1 MRKSLLYLF
10 FFVITTF
17 ATPSLAADAGQIVK
31 DALNAYAPLQNQWRD
46 AILPFTYNLFW
57 LLVLLDVTYSA
68 MQHVIERKTLED
80 TTGWITRKFITI
92 LFFYTLIKM
101 SGEWI
106 PQIID
111 SFALIGKTASNVPN
125 LTPDGILEKGYNLA
139 LGLFSQL
146 GELGIKDQMT
156 FAIPVLF
163 TAIFLLLGFA
173 VIAGQLLITL
183 IESYIVI
190 GAGIIMLGFSGSK
203 WTSDMATSYLKYAV
217 GTGVKIMLAFLII
230 GAGLSIFSKMSIDPD
245 QFINSVFALILQ
257 TAIFL
262 FLSWNIP
269 SLASAMM
276 SGSPSST
283 LGGALGVATSAAAA
297 VVGTAAMT
305 RDAGAA
311 TYGGAKN
318 LGSKGLDL
326 ASSISNGR
334 SNSLEQIGG
343 NKSSMP
349 ESAIPDPFGPLPNSV
364 GNATTASIGGSN
376 VSAETQAK
384 LDKAFPKNANGKGE
398 TDKDTPPKQ
407 PGTPLHQKIRNAG
420 SLVPNDQATVQTS
433 GFNLTHGKE

>member
-1 MRKSLLYLF
+1 MKKTLPYLIF
-10 FFVITTF
+10 LIITTF
-17 ATPSLAADAGQIVK
+17 ATPSIAADAGQIVK
-31 DALNAYAPLQNQWRD
+31 DALNAYAPLQNKWHD

-57 LLVLLDVTYSA
+57 LLVLLDVTYSS

-80 TTGWITRKFITI
+80 TVGWITRKFITV
-92 LFFYTLIKM
+92 LFFFTLIKM

-111 SFALIGKTASNVPN
+111 SFELIGKTAANTPN
-125 LTPDGILEKGYNLA
+125 LTPDGIIEKGYNLSLA
-139 LGLFSQL
+139 LFTQL
-146 GELGIKDQMT
+146 GELGIEDQII

-217 GTGVKIMLAFLII
+217 GTGVKLMLAFLII
-230 GAGLSIFSKMSIDPD
+230 GAGLSVFSKMSIDPD
-245 QFINSVFALILQ
+245 QFINSVFGLILQ
-257 TAIFL
+257 TAIFI

-297 VVGTAAMT
+297 VAGTAAMT
-305 RDAGAA
+305 KDAGAA

-318 LGSKGLDL
+318 LGSKGLDF
-326 ASSISNGR
+326 ASSFGSGR
-334 SNSLEQIGG
+334 SNSIE
-343 NKSSMP
+343 NSSGSSGMP
-349 ESAIPDPFGPLPNSV
+349 SSAIPDPNGPPPGGD
-364 GNATTASIGGSN
+364 GNASNASIGSN
-376 VSAETQAK
+376 KVSAETQAK
-384 LDKAFPKNANGKGE
+384 LDKIYPKNANGKSE
-398 TDKDTPPKQ
+398 TDKDKTPKQ
-407 PGTPLHQKIRNAG
+407 PSTSLHQKIKNAG